1 MDFQIGKEYKVSQ
14 DSQNVLKRDGRVVV
28 FDSGKVFN
36 AMLSA
41 YSSLHDTIDKDY
53 VDVCNDAINAI
64 IDEYDSMDDRIL
76 SVEDI
81 QDIVEDTLLDSK
93 YNDVAKAYILY
104 RDERTRCRE
113 TTIDRVVSEILEDS
127 NEYWSTENS
136 NKDSKLLTTQRDYM
150 AGAISTDIMRRKILP
165 KHLIEAHDSGILHIH
180 DCDYISMK
188 MYNCFHSKTE
198 FVTSEGLKSFKDCY
212 DGQIVTVKDKDGVW
226 REATVRKY
234 SKQPM
239 QTVTLRAGRSVV
251 NVVCTSN
258 HRWVLLDGSV
268 TTNLQVGDRL
278 SLLQDSTQYTIDT
291 KRQAEMFC
299 LGFVLGDGV
308 SHGNRMMVRLCGDK
322 VKYRN
327 IFERAG
333 YRLDSYHFDNNDIHM
348 SKKTS
353 MSKYDF
359 INHHMWCYLSDE
371 DKAYVFRGLLSAD
384 GRKDGSSLSTSNTH
398 ICKLIEDLSCTAG
411 YYISSVRH
419 VNSSTNFSNHRD
431 LYEYIFRRYQV
442 VNHSWKVISI
452 ESYARGN
459 EYNTWCVEEPV
470 THTFTL
476 GNGIVT
482 GNCCLINLEDM
493 LQNGTVISNV
503 QIDKPHKFSTACNIA
518 SQVIA
523 QVASSQ
529 FGGQSISLSHVSPFV
544 EETRKTF
551 KKKYP
556 SASDELIESMVRD
569 DIRAGIQTLQY
580 QVLTLMTTNG
590 QAPFLTVFMNLTDV
604 DGSQRD
610 DLALCIQE
618 MLEQRIVGVKNDKGV
633 YVSPSFPKLIYAL
646 DECNITEDSPYFYLT
661 QLSAVCSAKRLVPD
675 YVSTKVI
682 KQLKN
687 GDVFPPMGC
696 RSFLS
701 VDTATENLA
710 KAHNWDRHKYHTY
723 YGRFNLGV
731 VTLNLVDVALSANGD
746 MGRFWDLMEERSELV
761 HEAQLI
767 RYHRLKGTKS
777 DVAPILWQHGA
788 IARLGKG
795 ETIDR
800 LLLKDYA
807 TISFGYGG
815 LYECCM
821 AMLGESN
828 TTERGQQFCKAV
840 LQFINKKCD
849 EWSTTDN
856 LGFSPYGTP
865 MESLTYRFAKT
876 LRKRFGVIKDITDHD
891 YITNS
896 FHVNVREHISAFDK
910 IAIESQFQELSL
922 GGSIIYTEVPNMN
935 RNIEAVVQLLQY
947 MYEHSMYS
955 EINTKSDYCSKCG
968 FDGEIQIKG
977 EEGHLYWECP
987 QCGNTDTALLH
998 VTRRTCGYLGSNFW
1012 NQGRTEEIRD
1022 RVLHLD

>member
-1 MDFQIGKEYKVSQ
+1 MSQ
-14 DSQNVLKRDGRVVV
+14 DSQNVSMNVLKRDGRIVI

-41 YSSLHDTIDKDY
+41 YSSLHDTIDREY

-81 QDIVEDTLLDSK
+81 QDIVEETLLDSK

-188 MYNCFHSKTE
+188 MY
-198 FVTSEGLKSFKDCY
+198 
-212 DGQIVTVKDKDGVW
+212 
-226 REATVRKY
+226 
-234 SKQPM
+234 
-239 QTVTLRAGRSVV
+239 
-251 NVVCTSN
+251 
-258 HRWVLLDGSV
+258 
-268 TTNLQVGDRL
+268 
-278 SLLQDSTQYTIDT
+278 
-291 KRQAEMFC
+291 
-299 LGFVLGDGV
+299 
-308 SHGNRMMVRLCGDK
+308 
-322 VKYRN
+322 
-327 IFERAG
+327 
-333 YRLDSYHFDNNDIHM
+333 
-348 SKKTS
+348 
-353 MSKYDF
+353 
-359 INHHMWCYLSDE
+359 
-371 DKAYVFRGLLSAD
+371 
-384 GRKDGSSLSTSNTH
+384 
-398 ICKLIEDLSCTAG
+398 
-411 YYISSVRH
+411 
-419 VNSSTNFSNHRD
+419 
-431 LYEYIFRRYQV
+431 
-442 VNHSWKVISI
+442 
-452 ESYARGN
+452 
-459 EYNTWCVEEPV
+459 
-470 THTFTL
+470 
-476 GNGIVT
+476 
-482 GNCCLINLEDM
+482 NCCLINLEDM

-618 MLEQRIVGVKNDKGV
+618 MLEQRILGVKNDKGV

-731 VTLNLVDVALSANGD
+731 VTLNLVDVALSAKGD
-746 MGRFWDLMEERSELV
+746 MTKFWDLMEERSELV

-795 ETIDR
+795 EVIDR

-828 TTERGQQFCKAV
+828 TTERGQQFSKDV

-849 EWSTTDN
+849 EWSKKDN

-935 RNIEAVVQLLQY
+935 CNIEAVVQLLQY

>member
-1 MDFQIGKEYKVSQ
+1 MNVSMNV
-14 DSQNVLKRDGRVVV
+14 SMNVLKRDGRIVI

-41 YSSLHDTIDKDY
+41 YSSLHDTIDREY
-53 VDVCNDAINAI
+53 VDVCNDAINLI
-64 IDEYDSMDDRIL
+64 VDEYEDGNTL

-81 QDIVEDTLLDSK
+81 QDIVEETLLNSK

-188 MYNCFHSKTE
+188 MY
-198 FVTSEGLKSFKDCY
+198 
-212 DGQIVTVKDKDGVW
+212 
-226 REATVRKY
+226 
-234 SKQPM
+234 
-239 QTVTLRAGRSVV
+239 
-251 NVVCTSN
+251 
-258 HRWVLLDGSV
+258 
-268 TTNLQVGDRL
+268 
-278 SLLQDSTQYTIDT
+278 
-291 KRQAEMFC
+291 
-299 LGFVLGDGV
+299 
-308 SHGNRMMVRLCGDK
+308 
-322 VKYRN
+322 
-327 IFERAG
+327 
-333 YRLDSYHFDNNDIHM
+333 
-348 SKKTS
+348 
-353 MSKYDF
+353 
-359 INHHMWCYLSDE
+359 
-371 DKAYVFRGLLSAD
+371 
-384 GRKDGSSLSTSNTH
+384 
-398 ICKLIEDLSCTAG
+398 
-411 YYISSVRH
+411 
-419 VNSSTNFSNHRD
+419 
-431 LYEYIFRRYQV
+431 
-442 VNHSWKVISI
+442 
-452 ESYARGN
+452 
-459 EYNTWCVEEPV
+459 
-470 THTFTL
+470 
-476 GNGIVT
+476 
-482 GNCCLINLEDM
+482 NCCLINLEDM

-618 MLEQRIVGVKNDKGV
+618 MLEQRILGVKNDKGV

-746 MGRFWDLMEERSELV
+746 MAKFWDLMEERSELV

-767 RYHRLKGTKS
+767 RYNRLKGTKS

-828 TTERGQQFCKAV
+828 TTERGQQFSKDV

-849 EWSTTDN
+849 EWSKIDN

>member
-1 MDFQIGKEYKVSQ
+1 M
-14 DSQNVLKRDGRVVV
+14 NVLKRDGRIVI

-41 YSSLHDTIDKDY
+41 YSSLHDTIDREY

-81 QDIVEDTLLDSK
+81 QDIVEETLLDSK

-188 MYNCFHSKTE
+188 MY
-198 FVTSEGLKSFKDCY
+198 
-212 DGQIVTVKDKDGVW
+212 
-226 REATVRKY
+226 
-234 SKQPM
+234 
-239 QTVTLRAGRSVV
+239 
-251 NVVCTSN
+251 
-258 HRWVLLDGSV
+258 
-268 TTNLQVGDRL
+268 
-278 SLLQDSTQYTIDT
+278 
-291 KRQAEMFC
+291 
-299 LGFVLGDGV
+299 
-308 SHGNRMMVRLCGDK
+308 
-322 VKYRN
+322 
-327 IFERAG
+327 
-333 YRLDSYHFDNNDIHM
+333 
-348 SKKTS
+348 
-353 MSKYDF
+353 
-359 INHHMWCYLSDE
+359 
-371 DKAYVFRGLLSAD
+371 
-384 GRKDGSSLSTSNTH
+384 
-398 ICKLIEDLSCTAG
+398 
-411 YYISSVRH
+411 
-419 VNSSTNFSNHRD
+419 
-431 LYEYIFRRYQV
+431 
-442 VNHSWKVISI
+442 
-452 ESYARGN
+452 
-459 EYNTWCVEEPV
+459 
-470 THTFTL
+470 
-476 GNGIVT
+476 
-482 GNCCLINLEDM
+482 NCCLINLEDM

-604 DGSQRD
+604 EGSQRD

-618 MLEQRIVGVKNDKGV
+618 MLEQRILGVKNDKGV

-682 KQLKN
+682 KQLKS

-746 MGRFWDLMEERSELV
+746 MAKFWELMEERSELV

-767 RYHRLKGTKS
+767 RYHRLRGTKS

-795 ETIDR
+795 EVIDR

-828 TTERGQQFCKAV
+828 TTERGQQFSKDV

-849 EWSTTDN
+849 EWSKKDN

-896 FHVNVREHISAFDK
+896 FHK
-910 IAIESQFQELSL
+910 Q
-922 GGSIIYTEVPNMN
+922 IYV
-935 RNIEAVVQLLQY
+935 A
-947 MYEHSMYS
+947 
-955 EINTKSDYCSKCG
+955 
-968 FDGEIQIKG
+968 
-977 EEGHLYWECP
+977 
-987 QCGNTDTALLH
+987 
-998 VTRRTCGYLGSNFW
+998 
-1012 NQGRTEEIRD
+1012 
-1022 RVLHLD
+1022 

>member
-1 MDFQIGKEYKVSQ
+1 MSQ
-14 DSQNVLKRDGRVVV
+14 DSQNVSMNVLPNVLPNVLKRDGRIVI

-41 YSSLHDTIDKDY
+41 YSSLHDTIDREY

-64 IDEYDSMDDRIL
+64 IDEYDSVGDRIL

-81 QDIVEDTLLDSK
+81 QDIVEETLLDSK

-188 MYNCFHSKTE
+188 MY
-198 FVTSEGLKSFKDCY
+198 
-212 DGQIVTVKDKDGVW
+212 
-226 REATVRKY
+226 
-234 SKQPM
+234 
-239 QTVTLRAGRSVV
+239 
-251 NVVCTSN
+251 
-258 HRWVLLDGSV
+258 
-268 TTNLQVGDRL
+268 
-278 SLLQDSTQYTIDT
+278 
-291 KRQAEMFC
+291 
-299 LGFVLGDGV
+299 
-308 SHGNRMMVRLCGDK
+308 
-322 VKYRN
+322 
-327 IFERAG
+327 
-333 YRLDSYHFDNNDIHM
+333 
-348 SKKTS
+348 
-353 MSKYDF
+353 
-359 INHHMWCYLSDE
+359 
-371 DKAYVFRGLLSAD
+371 
-384 GRKDGSSLSTSNTH
+384 
-398 ICKLIEDLSCTAG
+398 
-411 YYISSVRH
+411 
-419 VNSSTNFSNHRD
+419 
-431 LYEYIFRRYQV
+431 
-442 VNHSWKVISI
+442 
-452 ESYARGN
+452 
-459 EYNTWCVEEPV
+459 
-470 THTFTL
+470 
-476 GNGIVT
+476 
-482 GNCCLINLEDM
+482 NCCLINLEDM

-682 KQLKN
+682 KQLKR

-710 KAHNWDRHKYHTY
+710 KAHNWDRHKYHKY

-746 MGRFWDLMEERSELV
+746 MAKFWDLMEERSELV

-767 RYHRLKGTKS
+767 RYNRLRGTKS
-777 DVAPILWQHGA
+777 DVAPILWQYGA

-795 ETIDR
+795 EVIDR

-828 TTERGQQFCKAV
+828 TTERGQQFSKDV

-876 LRKRFGVIKDITDHD
+876 LRKRFGVIKDITDHE

-987 QCGNTDTALLH
+987 QCGNTDIALLH

>member
-14 DSQNVLKRDGRVVV
+14 DSQNVSMNVLKRDGRIVI

-41 YSSLHDTIDKDY
+41 YSSLHDTIDREY
-53 VDVCNDAINAI
+53 VDVCNDAINSI
-64 IDEYDSMDDRIL
+64 VDEYEDGNTL

-81 QDIVEDTLLDSK
+81 QDIVEETLLNSK

-188 MYNCFHSKTE
+188 MY
-198 FVTSEGLKSFKDCY
+198 
-212 DGQIVTVKDKDGVW
+212 
-226 REATVRKY
+226 
-234 SKQPM
+234 
-239 QTVTLRAGRSVV
+239 
-251 NVVCTSN
+251 
-258 HRWVLLDGSV
+258 
-268 TTNLQVGDRL
+268 
-278 SLLQDSTQYTIDT
+278 
-291 KRQAEMFC
+291 
-299 LGFVLGDGV
+299 
-308 SHGNRMMVRLCGDK
+308 
-322 VKYRN
+322 
-327 IFERAG
+327 
-333 YRLDSYHFDNNDIHM
+333 
-348 SKKTS
+348 
-353 MSKYDF
+353 
-359 INHHMWCYLSDE
+359 
-371 DKAYVFRGLLSAD
+371 
-384 GRKDGSSLSTSNTH
+384 
-398 ICKLIEDLSCTAG
+398 
-411 YYISSVRH
+411 
-419 VNSSTNFSNHRD
+419 
-431 LYEYIFRRYQV
+431 
-442 VNHSWKVISI
+442 
-452 ESYARGN
+452 
-459 EYNTWCVEEPV
+459 
-470 THTFTL
+470 
-476 GNGIVT
+476 
-482 GNCCLINLEDM
+482 NCCLINLEDM

-618 MLEQRIVGVKNDKGV
+618 MLEQRILGVKNDKGV

-682 KQLKN
+682 KQLKS

-710 KAHNWDRHKYHTY
+710 KAHNWDRHKYHKY

-731 VTLNLVDVALSANGD
+731 VTLNLVDVALSAKGD

-767 RYHRLKGTKS
+767 RYNRLKGTKS
-777 DVAPILWQHGA
+777 DVAPILWQYGA

-795 ETIDR
+795 EVIDR

-828 TTERGQQFCKAV
+828 TTERGQQFSKDV

-849 EWSTTDN
+849 EWSKKDN

>member
-14 DSQNVLKRDGRVVV
+14 DSQNVLKRDGRIVI

-41 YSSLHDTIDKDY
+41 YSSLHDTIDREY

-81 QDIVEDTLLDSK
+81 QDIVEETLLDSK

-188 MYNCFHSKTE
+188 MY
-198 FVTSEGLKSFKDCY
+198 
-212 DGQIVTVKDKDGVW
+212 
-226 REATVRKY
+226 
-234 SKQPM
+234 
-239 QTVTLRAGRSVV
+239 
-251 NVVCTSN
+251 
-258 HRWVLLDGSV
+258 
-268 TTNLQVGDRL
+268 
-278 SLLQDSTQYTIDT
+278 
-291 KRQAEMFC
+291 
-299 LGFVLGDGV
+299 
-308 SHGNRMMVRLCGDK
+308 
-322 VKYRN
+322 
-327 IFERAG
+327 
-333 YRLDSYHFDNNDIHM
+333 
-348 SKKTS
+348 
-353 MSKYDF
+353 
-359 INHHMWCYLSDE
+359 
-371 DKAYVFRGLLSAD
+371 
-384 GRKDGSSLSTSNTH
+384 
-398 ICKLIEDLSCTAG
+398 
-411 YYISSVRH
+411 
-419 VNSSTNFSNHRD
+419 
-431 LYEYIFRRYQV
+431 
-442 VNHSWKVISI
+442 
-452 ESYARGN
+452 
-459 EYNTWCVEEPV
+459 
-470 THTFTL
+470 
-476 GNGIVT
+476 
-482 GNCCLINLEDM
+482 NCCLINLEDM

-618 MLEQRIVGVKNDKGV
+618 MLEQRILGVKNDKGV

-731 VTLNLVDVALSANGD
+731 VTLNLVDVALSAKGD
-746 MGRFWDLMEERSELV
+746 MVKFWDLMEERSELV

-767 RYHRLKGTKS
+767 RYNRLKGTKS

-795 ETIDR
+795 EVIDR

-828 TTERGQQFCKAV
+828 TTERGQQFSKDV

-849 EWSTTDN
+849 EWSKKDN

-896 FHVNVREHISAFDK
+896 FHK
-910 IAIESQFQELSL
+910 Q
-922 GGSIIYTEVPNMN
+922 IYV
-935 RNIEAVVQLLQY
+935 A
-947 MYEHSMYS
+947 
-955 EINTKSDYCSKCG
+955 
-968 FDGEIQIKG
+968 
-977 EEGHLYWECP
+977 
-987 QCGNTDTALLH
+987 
-998 VTRRTCGYLGSNFW
+998 
-1012 NQGRTEEIRD
+1012 
-1022 RVLHLD
+1022 

>member
-1 MDFQIGKEYKVSQ
+1 MSQ
-14 DSQNVLKRDGRVVV
+14 DSQNVSMNVLPNVLKRDGRIVI

-41 YSSLHDTIDKDY
+41 YSSLHDTIDREY

-64 IDEYDSMDDRIL
+64 IDEYDSVGDNTL

-81 QDIVEDTLLDSK
+81 QDIVEETLLDSK

-188 MYNCFHSKTE
+188 MY
-198 FVTSEGLKSFKDCY
+198 
-212 DGQIVTVKDKDGVW
+212 
-226 REATVRKY
+226 
-234 SKQPM
+234 
-239 QTVTLRAGRSVV
+239 
-251 NVVCTSN
+251 
-258 HRWVLLDGSV
+258 
-268 TTNLQVGDRL
+268 
-278 SLLQDSTQYTIDT
+278 
-291 KRQAEMFC
+291 
-299 LGFVLGDGV
+299 
-308 SHGNRMMVRLCGDK
+308 
-322 VKYRN
+322 
-327 IFERAG
+327 
-333 YRLDSYHFDNNDIHM
+333 
-348 SKKTS
+348 
-353 MSKYDF
+353 
-359 INHHMWCYLSDE
+359 
-371 DKAYVFRGLLSAD
+371 
-384 GRKDGSSLSTSNTH
+384 
-398 ICKLIEDLSCTAG
+398 
-411 YYISSVRH
+411 
-419 VNSSTNFSNHRD
+419 
-431 LYEYIFRRYQV
+431 
-442 VNHSWKVISI
+442 
-452 ESYARGN
+452 
-459 EYNTWCVEEPV
+459 
-470 THTFTL
+470 
-476 GNGIVT
+476 
-482 GNCCLINLEDM
+482 NCCLINLEDM

-604 DGSQRD
+604 EGSQRD

-618 MLEQRIVGVKNDKGV
+618 MLEQRILGVKNDKGV

-731 VTLNLVDVALSANGD
+731 VTLNLVDVALSAKGD
-746 MGRFWDLMEERSELV
+746 MTKFWDLMEERSELV

-767 RYHRLKGTKS
+767 RYNRLKGTKS
-777 DVAPILWQHGA
+777 DVAPILWQYGA

-795 ETIDR
+795 EVIDR

-828 TTERGQQFCKAV
+828 TTERGQQFSKDV

>member
-1 MDFQIGKEYKVSQ
+1 MNVLPNVLP
-14 DSQNVLKRDGRVVV
+14 NVLKRDGRIVI

-41 YSSLHDTIDKDY
+41 YSSLHDTIDREY

-64 IDEYDSMDDRIL
+64 IDEYDSVGDTL

-81 QDIVEDTLLDSK
+81 QDIVEETLLDSK

-188 MYNCFHSKTE
+188 MY
-198 FVTSEGLKSFKDCY
+198 
-212 DGQIVTVKDKDGVW
+212 
-226 REATVRKY
+226 
-234 SKQPM
+234 
-239 QTVTLRAGRSVV
+239 
-251 NVVCTSN
+251 
-258 HRWVLLDGSV
+258 
-268 TTNLQVGDRL
+268 
-278 SLLQDSTQYTIDT
+278 
-291 KRQAEMFC
+291 
-299 LGFVLGDGV
+299 
-308 SHGNRMMVRLCGDK
+308 
-322 VKYRN
+322 
-327 IFERAG
+327 
-333 YRLDSYHFDNNDIHM
+333 
-348 SKKTS
+348 
-353 MSKYDF
+353 
-359 INHHMWCYLSDE
+359 
-371 DKAYVFRGLLSAD
+371 
-384 GRKDGSSLSTSNTH
+384 
-398 ICKLIEDLSCTAG
+398 
-411 YYISSVRH
+411 
-419 VNSSTNFSNHRD
+419 
-431 LYEYIFRRYQV
+431 
-442 VNHSWKVISI
+442 
-452 ESYARGN
+452 
-459 EYNTWCVEEPV
+459 
-470 THTFTL
+470 
-476 GNGIVT
+476 
-482 GNCCLINLEDM
+482 NCCLINLEDM

-618 MLEQRIVGVKNDKGV
+618 MLEQRILGVKNDKGV

-682 KQLKN
+682 KQLKS

-710 KAHNWDRHKYHTY
+710 KAHNWDRHKYHKY

-777 DVAPILWQHGA
+777 DVAPILWQYGA

-849 EWSTTDN
+849 EWSKIDN

>member
-1 MDFQIGKEYKVSQ
+1 MSQ
-14 DSQNVLKRDGRVVV
+14 DSQNVSMNVLKRDGRIVI

-41 YSSLHDTIDKDY
+41 YSSLHDTIDKEY

-81 QDIVEDTLLDSK
+81 QDIVEETLLNSK

-188 MYNCFHSKTE
+188 MY
-198 FVTSEGLKSFKDCY
+198 
-212 DGQIVTVKDKDGVW
+212 
-226 REATVRKY
+226 
-234 SKQPM
+234 
-239 QTVTLRAGRSVV
+239 
-251 NVVCTSN
+251 
-258 HRWVLLDGSV
+258 
-268 TTNLQVGDRL
+268 
-278 SLLQDSTQYTIDT
+278 
-291 KRQAEMFC
+291 
-299 LGFVLGDGV
+299 
-308 SHGNRMMVRLCGDK
+308 
-322 VKYRN
+322 
-327 IFERAG
+327 
-333 YRLDSYHFDNNDIHM
+333 
-348 SKKTS
+348 
-353 MSKYDF
+353 
-359 INHHMWCYLSDE
+359 
-371 DKAYVFRGLLSAD
+371 
-384 GRKDGSSLSTSNTH
+384 
-398 ICKLIEDLSCTAG
+398 
-411 YYISSVRH
+411 
-419 VNSSTNFSNHRD
+419 
-431 LYEYIFRRYQV
+431 
-442 VNHSWKVISI
+442 
-452 ESYARGN
+452 
-459 EYNTWCVEEPV
+459 
-470 THTFTL
+470 
-476 GNGIVT
+476 
-482 GNCCLINLEDM
+482 NCCLINLEDM

-590 QAPFLTVFMNLTDV
+590 QAPFLTVFMNLTDI

-618 MLEQRIVGVKNDKGV
+618 MLEQRILGVKNDKGV

-746 MGRFWDLMEERSELV
+746 MAKFWDLMEERSELV

-767 RYHRLKGTKS
+767 RYHRLRGTKS

-795 ETIDR
+795 EVIDR

-828 TTERGQQFCKAV
+828 TTERGQQFCKDV

-849 EWSTTDN
+849 EWSKKDN

>member
-1 MDFQIGKEYKVSQ
+1 MSQ
-14 DSQNVLKRDGRVVV
+14 DSQNVSMNNVLPNVLKRDGRIVI

-41 YSSLHDTIDKDY
+41 YSSLHDTIDREY

-64 IDEYDSMDDRIL
+64 IDEYDSVGDRIL

-81 QDIVEDTLLDSK
+81 QDIVEETLLDSK

-188 MYNCFHSKTE
+188 MYNC
-198 FVTSEGLKSFKDCY
+198 
-212 DGQIVTVKDKDGVW
+212 
-226 REATVRKY
+226 
-234 SKQPM
+234 
-239 QTVTLRAGRSVV
+239 
-251 NVVCTSN
+251 
-258 HRWVLLDGSV
+258 
-268 TTNLQVGDRL
+268 
-278 SLLQDSTQYTIDT
+278 
-291 KRQAEMFC
+291 
-299 LGFVLGDGV
+299 
-308 SHGNRMMVRLCGDK
+308 
-322 VKYRN
+322 
-327 IFERAG
+327 
-333 YRLDSYHFDNNDIHM
+333 
-348 SKKTS
+348 
-353 MSKYDF
+353 
-359 INHHMWCYLSDE
+359 
-371 DKAYVFRGLLSAD
+371 
-384 GRKDGSSLSTSNTH
+384 
-398 ICKLIEDLSCTAG
+398 
-411 YYISSVRH
+411 
-419 VNSSTNFSNHRD
+419 
-431 LYEYIFRRYQV
+431 
-442 VNHSWKVISI
+442 
-452 ESYARGN
+452 
-459 EYNTWCVEEPV
+459 
-470 THTFTL
+470 
-476 GNGIVT
+476 
-482 GNCCLINLEDM
+482 CLINLEDM

-556 SASDELIESMVRD
+556 SASDELIESMVMD

-604 DGSQRD
+604 EGSQRD

-618 MLEQRIVGVKNDKGV
+618 MLEQRILGVKNDKGV

-731 VTLNLVDVALSANGD
+731 VTLNLVDVALSAKGD
-746 MGRFWDLMEERSELV
+746 MVKFWDLMEERSELV

-767 RYHRLKGTKS
+767 RYSRLKGTKS

-807 TISFGYGG
+807 TVSFGYGG

-849 EWSTTDN
+849 EWSKIDN

>member
-1 MDFQIGKEYKVSQ
+1 MDFQIGEEYKVSQ
-14 DSQNVLKRDGRVVV
+14 DSQNVSMNVLKRDGRIVI
-28 FDSGKVFN
+28 FDSGKIFN

-41 YSSLHDTIDKDY
+41 YSSLHDTIDREY

-64 IDEYDSMDDRIL
+64 IDEYDSVGDRIL

-81 QDIVEDTLLDSK
+81 QDIVEETLLDSK

-188 MYNCFHSKTE
+188 MY
-198 FVTSEGLKSFKDCY
+198 
-212 DGQIVTVKDKDGVW
+212 
-226 REATVRKY
+226 
-234 SKQPM
+234 
-239 QTVTLRAGRSVV
+239 
-251 NVVCTSN
+251 
-258 HRWVLLDGSV
+258 
-268 TTNLQVGDRL
+268 
-278 SLLQDSTQYTIDT
+278 
-291 KRQAEMFC
+291 
-299 LGFVLGDGV
+299 
-308 SHGNRMMVRLCGDK
+308 
-322 VKYRN
+322 
-327 IFERAG
+327 
-333 YRLDSYHFDNNDIHM
+333 
-348 SKKTS
+348 
-353 MSKYDF
+353 
-359 INHHMWCYLSDE
+359 
-371 DKAYVFRGLLSAD
+371 
-384 GRKDGSSLSTSNTH
+384 
-398 ICKLIEDLSCTAG
+398 
-411 YYISSVRH
+411 
-419 VNSSTNFSNHRD
+419 
-431 LYEYIFRRYQV
+431 
-442 VNHSWKVISI
+442 
-452 ESYARGN
+452 
-459 EYNTWCVEEPV
+459 
-470 THTFTL
+470 
-476 GNGIVT
+476 
-482 GNCCLINLEDM
+482 NCCLINLEDM

-604 DGSQRD
+604 EGSQRD

-618 MLEQRIVGVKNDKGV
+618 MLEQRILGVKNDKGV

-731 VTLNLVDVALSANGD
+731 VTLNLVDVALSAKGD
-746 MGRFWDLMEERSELV
+746 MVKFWDLMEERSELV

-767 RYHRLKGTKS
+767 RYHRLRGTKS
-777 DVAPILWQHGA
+777 DVAPILWQYGA

-795 ETIDR
+795 EVIDR

-828 TTERGQQFCKAV
+828 TTDRGQQFSKDV

-849 EWSTTDN
+849 EWSKKDN